1 MLLILPTMGQAP
13 SGLAKSS
20 FACRAALRNGRGGR
34 NVLIERRKMTF
45 QRLIRTLIYPTEHFS
60 FLRLK
65 LRDALPH
72 RSDGGNEVRGLC
84 QSARTCKVR
93 EISPRLLEANHP
105 AGDDLVGISGLA
117 GNVLYSIIL
126 HTRLKCRNQ
135 ARFRSNRISKRAG
148 INLPDFSSFPTPGQR
163 AGRWHQLR
171 TT

>member
-1 MLLILPTMGQAP
+1 MDEAFMRRSEVFVDRCETFFWRLANSLIHAVEQFG
-13 SGLAKSS
+13 
-20 FACRAALRNGRGGR
+20 
-34 NVLIERRKMTF
+34 
-45 QRLIRTLIYPTEHFS
+45 
-60 FLRLK
+60 FLCLK

-117 GNVLYSIIL
+117 GNVLDSIML